1 MVMMSKDQC
10 VADIGHRLIEVR
22 KGKAVRWREGFVK
35 LDKPVLLVFL
45 LTFLS
50 ELSMLGC
57 WSATREAE
65 YGDE

>member
-1 MVMMSKDQC
+1 MER
-10 VADIGHRLIEVR
+10 RLIDIRV
-22 KGKAVRWREGFVK
+22 VK

-57 WSATREAE
+57 WSVTREAE

>member
-1 MVMMSKDQC
+1 MI
-10 VADIGHRLIEVR
+10 DIR
-22 KGKAVRWREGFVK
+22 FVK

-65 YGDE
+65 CEEEGGKSWMDELVRFGFR

>member
-1 MVMMSKDQC
+1 MI
-10 VADIGHRLIEVR
+10 DIR
-22 KGKAVRWREGFVK
+22 FVK

-50 ELSMLGC
+50 ELSTLGC